1 MDSGYVTALVGLA
14 GAIIGGLTSFGT
26 TWLTQTTQMR
36 ERALATAREQREQL
50 YVEFVK
56 EASRLF
62 GDALTHE
69 KTEIQELVNL
79 YSITAHIRMVS
90 PPDIVESADRVIQ
103 AIVETY
109 VRPNLTM
116 IEMREFARSGGL
128 DPLQEFAFLCRN
140 ELSSYRS
147 ITQAAGAIK

>member
-36 ERALATAREQREQL
+36 ERAVAAAREHREQL
-50 YVEFVK
+50 YVEFMK

-69 KTEIQELVNL
+69 KTEIEQLVNL
-79 YSITAHIRMVS
+79 YSIIGHMRMVS
-90 PPDIVESADRVIQ
+90 PIDIVKAADVVIE
-103 AIVETY
+103 AIVEAY
-109 VRPNLTM
+109 ARPNRTM
-116 IEMREFARSGGL
+116 TEMREFAMNGGL
-128 DPLQEFAFLCRN
+128 DPLQKFAYLCRN
-140 ELSSYRS
+140 ELLSYRS
-147 ITQAAGAIK
+147 ITQAPGATK